1 MQITR
6 GADFAVRILLFL
18 AGHEKGTSR
27 EIAKKMDIPFN
38 HLAKIVQTLAK
49 KNLIISRKG
58 KGGGLALALSPQKI
72 TLLNIIE
79 AIEGPILLSQCIFS
93 EKVCCFG
100 KKCKVRHSLSLA
112 QNKLRETLSK
122 STIND
127 LL

>member
-6 GADFAVRILLFL
+6 GADFAARIILFL
-18 AGHEKGTSR
+18 ARYNDGTSK

-49 KNLIISRKG
+49 KKLIISRKG
-58 KGGGLALALSPQKI
+58 KGGGLALALPPQKI
-72 TLLNIIE
+72 TLLSIIE

-100 KKCKVRHSLSLA
+100 KKCKVRRSLSLA
-112 QNKLRETLSK
+112 QNTLRATLSK